1 MSVFDETI
9 DKSVDATVETTGNG
23 FSDKYDGGVFYYDND
38 DDFVDDNFDD
48 DDYDDDDAW

>member
-1 MSVFDETI
+1 MSVFEETSN
-9 DKSVDATVETTGNG
+9 KSVETNLEPTGNG